1 MQPVI
6 EIADVPVSPAA
17 AEAGG
22 EVQTPAIRVVDLV
35 TVFEGRPVLNGV
47 DFEVPRGQT
56 LVVMGPSGCGKTT
69 LLRHMVGAM
78 RPSRGRV
85 ELLGSDLNEMSETGM
100 DALRRRFGILFQSGA
115 LFNSMTVAENVAL
128 PLREHTRLDEAT
140 IDVIVKMKLELVNL
154 RAAANRM
161 PAEISGGMKKRAGL
175 ARAIALD
182 PEVLFYDEPSAGL
195 DPVTSAEIDQLII
208 DLTRKLGVTSV
219 VVTHEMDS
227 AFRVADTMVM
237 LDEGK
242 ILQRGLR
249 HEFQA
254 LREGPPTGDRTSD
267 LIRQFLAGSSR
278 GPITE
283 RRLHGGYAEDIL
295 AAAERASRPLW
306 TGWRQ

>member
-1 MQPVI
+1 MIDKADSLLDAPV
-6 EIADVPVSPAA
+6 APAAA
-17 AEAGG
+17 AEAPP
-22 EVQTPAIRVVDLV
+22 PAIAVVDLV
-35 TVFEGRPVLNGV
+35 SVLDGRPVLDGV
-47 DFEVPRGQT
+47 SFDVPRGKT
-56 LVVMGPSGCGKTT
+56 LVIMGPSGCGKTT
-69 LLRHMVGAM
+69 LLRHLIGSM
-78 RPSRGRV
+78 RPTRGRV
-85 ELLGSDLNEMSETGM
+85 ELLGHNLGELAERDLE
-100 DALRRRFGILFQSGA
+100 AVRRRFGILFQSGA

-128 PLREHTRLDEAT
+128 PLREHTRLDAAT

-208 DLTRKLGVTSV
+208 DLTDKLGVTSV

-242 ILQRGLR
+242 VLR
-249 HEFQA
+249 TGARQEFQL
-254 LREGPPTGDRTSD
+254 LRDGPPTGDRASD
-267 LIRQFLAGSSR
+267 LIRQFLTGSSH
-278 GPITE
+278 GPITD
-283 RRLHGGYAEDIL
+283 RRLSGGYADDIL
-295 AAAERASRPLW
+295 MAAGRAGRPLW
-306 TGWRQ
+306 TGWR